1 MGSFYLDAKGTK
13 NQDLEFCS
21 PHSPAAG
28 VFLDGP
34 FSFMAHIYDR
44 NRYKKHK
51 HLLWAIPQNS

>member
-34 FSFMAHIYDR
+34 FSYMAHIT
-44 NRYKKHK
+44 
-51 HLLWAIPQNS
+51 